1 MKANS
6 EITLMRNFL
15 SPLPHQHCDHR
26 ITPLLLIIVIIIIT
40 ITIIAITSNLMTC
53 TPGYYANTFAP
64 ASTFGHPAST
74 FGFFNQVGK
83 VMLVR
88 KTILTKMNM
97 VMSMVKKIEGG
108 LQFHNQ
114 GSIHKGQ
121 WQLHGQKF

>member
-1 MKANS
+1 MFMNIQS
-6 EITLMRNFL
+6 L
-15 SPLPHQHCDHR
+15 S
-26 ITPLLLIIVIIIIT
+26 IILLVIVIISNM
-40 ITIIAITSNLMTC
+40 IAIITSNLMTC

-88 KTILTKMNM
+88 TMETKMM
-97 VMSMVKKIEGG
+97 ATKMMSMVFTMQRR

-114 GSIHKGQ
+114 TSKD
-121 WQLHGQKF
+121 

>member
-1 MKANS
+1 MFINIQS
-6 EITLMRNFL
+6 L
-15 SPLPHQHCDHR
+15 SSP
-26 ITPLLLIIVIIIIT
+26 ILLVIVIISNMIVIIIV
-40 ITIIAITSNLMTC
+40 ITSNLMTC

-88 KTILTKMNM
+88 TMEAKMMTTKM
-97 VMSMVKKIEGG
+97 MSMVFTMQRR

-114 GSIHKGQ
+114 PSKD
-121 WQLHGQKF
+121 